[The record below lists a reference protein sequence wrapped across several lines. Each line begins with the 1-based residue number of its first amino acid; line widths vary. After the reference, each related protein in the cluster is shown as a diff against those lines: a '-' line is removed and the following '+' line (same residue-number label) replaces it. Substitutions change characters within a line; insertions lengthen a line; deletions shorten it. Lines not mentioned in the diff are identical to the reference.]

1 MHWNNCNCKIKNH
14 VPTYVERRKERR
26 EGGRGEGEGKG
37 GRKDEEGIIREGR
50 KLLKH
55 NLEILTSNMI
65 FYAI

>member
-1 MHWNNCNCKIKNH
+1 M
-14 VPTYVERRKERR
+14 ERRKERR

-37 GRKDEEGIIREGR
+37 GRKDEEGIIGEGR